1 MSEKLLHERLREWA
15 VAELPIKELREYF
28 IHFSDGG
35 VLREISEEIECDY
48 IPRAEHEAIVSHG
61 AFAMLKAWAWENNMP
76 FEDGQSITEWLDKW
90 FIKRPVRDDTKQP
103 LKVDDYED
111 LLTYSV
117 ADDGEWVATFAD
129 GQIEGMAWELF
140 RAPGL
145 KALDADGVEINVGD
159 AVWISEDGYSNDY
172 LVIGVYPWGIELR
185 KNCES
190 LPFNVPA
197 NIITHK
203 EPDSLEKLQQF
214 ASEWANDDNV
224 GNSSAGDFR
233 DAMEEVA
240 SRLTALIERGA

>member
-1 MSEKLLHERLREWA
+1 MSDKLLHEMLKDEA
-15 VAELPIKELREYF
+15 YELSFGEVKYMTADAMRHIA
-28 IHFSDGG
+28 D
-35 VLREISEEIECDY
+35 EIERDY

-61 AFAMLKAWAWENNMP
+61 SFAMLKAWAWENNMP
-76 FEDGQSITEWLDKW
+76 FEDGQYTTEWLDKW
-90 FIKRPVRDDTKQP
+90 FIKRPVRYDTKQP

-117 ADDGEWVATFAD
+117 ADDGEWIATFAD
-129 GQIEGMAWELF
+129 GQIEGMAGELF

-172 LVIGVYPWGIELR
+172 LVAGIYPWGIELR

-214 ASEWANDDNV
+214 AVD
-224 GNSSAGDFR
+224 SAAYADGCEQDKFLEIA
-233 DAMEEVA
+233 D
-240 SRLTALIERGA
+240 RLKAIIERGA